1 MLASR
6 RLAKS
11 LESQIQIGSERM
23 PPLVRLVDTLWEVM
37 ISTQDLKSSH
47 QSSISSIADHAVVRK
62 GVPGTS
68 SIRNSIRHRSI
79 RAMIGSWLPS
89 GAFSQPVTTRENVL
103 ALAADSELI
112 FIAVEGLR
120 SRAQGR
126 ARRVAS
132 LRRRVSVAQGFGALG
147 DTESL
152 KDVSAATRPP
162 SSPPSLSAIRR
173 ASQPS
178 PRAQ

>member
-112 FIAVEGLR
+112 FIAVEGLALTS
-120 SRAQGR
+120 SRACP
-126 ARRVAS
+126 AS
-132 LRRRVSVAQGFGALG
+132 GI
-147 DTESL
+147 
-152 KDVSAATRPP
+152 
-162 SSPPSLSAIRR
+162 SSPSRLRSGGPARHR
-173 ASQPS
+173 HG
-178 PRAQ
+178 RHR